1 MSITKGAALIRERRL
16 SEVWRLLEEIRHV
29 VFCGHCCVL
38 LVFCI
43 CILLNIFLDKG
54 QFSVIF
60 LTEKDDST
68 DKYFF
73 PFSFLQGFTYRLGM
87 NLQNFKNYTFSFF
100 KKKIYKK
107 VCLKNPKTIRK
118 C

>member
-1 MSITKGAALIRERRL
+1 MSITKGAALIKERRL
-16 SEVWRLLEEIRHV
+16 FEAWRLLEEIRHA

-100 KKKIYKK
+100 KKKF
-107 VCLKNPKTIRK
+107 IRK
-118 C
+118 CASKTLKP

>member
-16 SEVWRLLEEIRHV
+16 FEAWRLLEEIRHV

-54 QFSVIF
+54 QFSIIF
-60 LTEKDDST
+60 LTEKDDPT

-73 PFSFLQGFTYRLGM
+73 PFSFFARVYYRLGM
-87 NLQNFKNYTFSFF
+87 NLQNFKNYTFSFL
-100 KKKIYKK
+100 KKN
-107 VCLKNPKTIRK
+107 L
-118 C
+118 